1 MAAILTRVKQCLSR
15 GFKSLDLDRD
25 ANREITA
32 NPRCLLD
39 NDCNSIE
46 TPKRVASLVYASSS
60 KSSDSSPIQS
70 GRSNESFVQTAR
82 SEPIPIRERTESDA
96 SDSSSLSQATSSGT
110 LSDNS
115 GTFLRRRHF
124 GATML
129 KTHGY
134 VCDSYSSS
142 WSSDQLSTGSNPR

>member
-1 MAAILTRVKQCLSR
+1 MAAILTRVKQRLSR

-25 ANREITA
+25 ANKETTA
-32 NPRCLLD
+32 NPQRPPD

-46 TPKRVASLVYASSS
+46 TPKRVASLVYASS

-96 SDSSSLSQATSSGT
+96 SDSYSLSQATSSGT